1 MFPSVPKHQGTQG
14 VSSPV
19 TYQQSPT
26 LVPGRE
32 RDSVPCL
39 ECGRV
44 LEEPVNPEYCCYR
57 YGKFAADSK

>member
-44 LEEPVNPEYCCYR
+44 LEEPVNP
-57 YGKFAADSK
+57 